1 MPAASP
7 PAPPMTEI
15 RFYHLV
21 RRRLEDALPRMLQ
34 ATLERDKRRAVVM
47 AGSAERVEALTEH
60 LWTYDDRGF
69 LPHGDKTDGH
79 AALQPVWLT
88 DADENPNGAEVLF
101 LTDGAS
107 SAHLAG
113 YALVCDIFDGNDPE
127 QVTAAR
133 QRWTAA
139 RDAGHDLTY
148 WQENERGTF
157 EKKG

>member
-1 MPAASP
+1 
-7 PAPPMTEI
+7 MTEI

-34 ATLERDKRRAVVM
+34 ATLERDRRRAVVM
-47 AGSAERVEALTEH
+47 AGSAERVEALADH

-69 LPHGDKTDGH
+69 LPHGTKADGH

-101 LTDGAS
+101 LTDGAT
-107 SAHLAG
+107 SAQVAG
-113 YALVCDIFDGNDPE
+113 FALVCDIFDGNDE
-127 QVTAAR
+127 AQVAAAR
-133 QRWTAA
+133 QRWTAC

-148 WQENERGTF
+148 WQENERGAF
-157 EKKG
+157 EKKA